1 MITATRPF
9 IAGTD
14 NGVISAP
21 VALVQPVLTQALWQQ
36 PDVAALSV
44 LAAGQH
50 RVELFMRSWIDVT
63 ADVRELQ
70 TDRGIRR
77 VGGITRRTEAGTA
90 TVTLGNLARAYD
102 PTVNSDLYTGVLMRI
117 TCSDGT
123 AMQPVFYGRIE
134 GIAVEYG
141 AKGFDATSTLSA
153 VDAVTA
159 LAQRKLATIAAVGAG
174 DTASQRISRI
184 LDAAGWPSTARDI
197 STGGT
202 TLAATTMGQSAW
214 DLICDAVDA
223 EVGDCWA
230 KADGTIAFRT
240 FAQALSGA
248 ASAAF
253 ADNGTGYAYT
263 EIAVAYDDDNARNQV
278 EYALAGSSTVTT
290 ITDTD
295 AVTKYT
301 QSIPVT
307 LSDKSLPHSTQTLAD
322 AWASL
327 ALYVLATPELRIE
340 KIQVV
345 PVTQAGLPTSVLAL
359 DVSSR
364 VTVRFQPPGGG
375 APISQSAWVR
385 GISHY
390 RRADTPWTVTLTLG
404 SASRYRFLT
413 LDDADLGKLDSWAM
427 VDSAQTFTG
436 GRYVSVSGSV
446 VPRPDINQLAN
457 QMVMVFP
464 SYAAVTA
471 AITSPTV
478 GMQVQITSP
487 FERRFYNGVGW
498 VKA

>member
-1 MITATRPF
+1 
-9 IAGTD
+9 
-14 NGVISAP
+14 
-21 VALVQPVLTQALWQQ
+21 
-36 PDVAALSV
+36 
-44 LAAGQH
+44 
-50 RVELFMRSWIDVT
+50 
-63 ADVRELQ
+63 
-70 TDRGIRR
+70 
-77 VGGITRRTEAGTA
+77 
-90 TVTLGNLARAYD
+90 
-102 PTVNSDLYTGVLMRI
+102 
-117 TCSDGT
+117 
-123 AMQPVFYGRIE
+123 
-134 GIAVEYG
+134 
-141 AKGFDATSTLSA
+141 
-153 VDAVTA
+153 
-159 LAQRKLATIAAVGAG
+159 
-174 DTASQRISRI
+174 
-184 LDAAGWPSTARDI
+184 
-197 STGGT
+197 
-202 TLAATTMGQSAW
+202 
-214 DLICDAVDA
+214 
-223 EVGDCWA
+223 
-230 KADGTIAFRT
+230 
-240 FAQALSGA
+240 
-248 ASAAF
+248 
-253 ADNGTGYAYT
+253 
-263 EIAVAYDDDNARNQV
+263 
-278 EYALAGSSTVTT
+278 
-290 ITDTD
+290 
-295 AVTKYT
+295 VTKYT
-301 QSIPVT
+301 QTIPVT